1 MEKWTAFL
9 SAVKESL
16 GEADFSHWLMPM
28 RFVGFSENNLVVA
41 VPNDTYAQVILD
53 SFMPL
58 LTETAARVYGNR
70 YGIVIAKSEES
81 PVKIKTPLK
90 PLLDPGFTFDSFV
103 VGESNQFAH
112 AAARAVAETPAKAYN
127 PLFIFGDTGLG
138 KTHLMHAVGNEI
150 LQRTSLQVL
159 YVSVETFY
167 TDLVNSLRNQK
178 LMDFRQMYRS
188 TDLLLL
194 DDIQFLS
201 GKKTTQDELFH
212 LFNLLHAANKQIV
225 FASDHLPRDIDGL
238 QERLRG
244 RFEGG
249 LLADIQ
255 PPGLEMKVAILKK
268 KAEADGLSLPE
279 DVCLFIARNVRSNV
293 RDLEGLYKR
302 ILAFASYM
310 NKPLSVSC
318 AQEALQR
325 VQDTDATAPTPKEIM
340 RTVAHYYGLKI
351 QDLKGKSAAKP
362 YSFPRQVSMWMVKK
376 LTRLSYPEIGK
387 LFGNKHHSTV
397 IYSVEKI
404 EEMRQKSIEVRK
416 ALEELQEQFR

>member
-9 SAVKESL
+9 GAVKESL

-28 RFVGFSENNLVVA
+28 RFVGFSGNNIVVS

-58 LTETAARVYGNR
+58 LTETAARIYGIP
-70 YGIVIAKSEES
+70 YGIVIAKAEES
-81 PVKIKTPLK
+81 PSKMKVPLK
-90 PLLDPGFTFDSFV
+90 PLLDPSFTFDNFV

-127 PLFIFGDTGLG
+127 PFFIFGDTGLG
-138 KTHLMHAVGNEI
+138 KTHLMQAIGNEI
-150 LQRTSLQVL
+150 LQHTSLQVL

-178 LMDFRQMYRS
+178 LLDFRQMYRS
-188 TDLLLL
+188 TDVLLL
-194 DDIQFLS
+194 DDIQYLS

-212 LFNLLHAANKQIV
+212 LFNLLHTSSKQIV

-268 KAEADGLSLPE
+268 KAETDGVRLPE

-293 RDLEGLYKR
+293 RDLEG
-302 ILAFASYM
+302 
-310 NKPLSVSC
+310 
-318 AQEALQR
+318 
-325 VQDTDATAPTPKEIM
+325 
-340 RTVAHYYGLKI
+340 
-351 QDLKGKSAAKP
+351 
-362 YSFPRQVSMWMVKK
+362 
-376 LTRLSYPEIGK
+376 
-387 LFGNKHHSTV
+387 
-397 IYSVEKI
+397 
-404 EEMRQKSIEVRK
+404 SI
-416 ALEELQEQFR
+416 

>member
-1 MEKWTAFL
+1 MDKWPVFL
-9 SAVKESL
+9 NALKESI
-16 GEADFSHWLMPM
+16 GESDFSHWLMPM
-28 RFVGFSENNLVVA
+28 RFVGFSANNIVIS
-41 VPNDTYAQVILD
+41 VPNDTYAQVLLD

-58 LTETAARVYGNR
+58 LTETAARVYGSP
-70 YGIVIAKSEES
+70 YGIVIAKSEDAAPKS
-81 PVKIKTPLK
+81 KPPLK
-90 PLLDPGFTFDSFV
+90 PLLDPAFTFDNFV

-112 AAARAVAETPAKAYN
+112 AAARAVAETPARAYN

-138 KTHLMHAVGNEI
+138 KTHLMQAVGNEI
-150 LQRTSLQVL
+150 LRQMSLQVL

-178 LMDFRQMYRS
+178 LMDFRQMYRA
-188 TDLLLL
+188 TDVLLL

-212 LFNLLHAANKQIV
+212 LFNLLHGANKQIV
-225 FASDHLPRDIDGL
+225 FASDHLPKDIEGL

-268 KAEADGLSLPE
+268 KAEADQTHLPE
-279 DVCLFIARNVRSNV
+279 DVCLFIARNVRSNI

-310 NKPLSVSC
+310 NKPLTVSC
-318 AQEALQR
+318 AQEVLQR
-325 VQDTDATAPTPKEIM
+325 VQDIGSTMITPKEIM
-340 RTVAHYYGLKI
+340 KTVAHYYGLKV
-351 QDLKGKSAAKP
+351 QDLKGRSSAKP
-362 YSFPRQVSMWMVKK
+362 YSFPRQVTMWMVKK
-376 LTRLSYPEIGK
+376 LTDLSYPEIGK

-404 EEMRQKSIEVRK
+404 EEMRQKSLEVRK